1 MTFSP
6 TLPLTDAP
14 GDEIASGSAF
24 LEKRD
29 RRSTTGSNPLTAIR
43 RKCLEC
49 QGDSRGVEEC
59 VSSYCVLWP
68 YRFRSRPATARAQ
81 GRPMDP
87 KAPGMVRAPRS
98 DYPKVREGRSTYR
111 VIRAFC
117 SECIGEGRGQE
128 IRECRPMEPCALWPY
143 RFGCSPR
150 TARRRGEVVDG
161 GCDQ

>member
-1 MTFSP
+1 MTNNL
-6 TLPLTDAP
+6 TLPQTDAP
-14 GDEIASGSAF
+14 GDENGRGWAFAIKRAGGSGS
-24 LEKRD
+24 
-29 RRSTTGSNPLTAIR
+29 GGQPLTAIR

-59 VSSYCVLWP
+59 ISSYCVLWP

-87 KAPGMVRAPRS
+87 KAPGMVPAPRR
-98 DYPKVREGRSTYR
+98 DYPKVREGRSTYK

-150 TARRRGEVVDG
+150 TARRRGEVVDRDF
-161 GCDQ
+161 DQ